1 MHYQHTWSD
10 GTAINLPLGKVV
22 CVGRNYAAHA
32 AELNNPLPSEPLLFI
47 KPATSLVALE
57 QPVKALHP
65 LGAIHYEAE
74 IALLIG
80 ERLTHSTEM
89 VTQTVTGLGVAL
101 DLTIRDL
108 QTVLKRKGHPWEKA
122 KAFDSSCPISPFV
135 PVTNKKV
142 WTDIAV
148 EFLINRQIVQ
158 RGSSADMLTQ
168 IPELLRYISLFFTLE
183 SGDVVLTGTPDGTG
197 KLVAGQQLSAGIPGY
212 IQVETRTT

>member
-1 MHYQHTWSD
+1 MHYRHTWSN
-10 GTAINLPLGKVV
+10 GAAIHLPPGKVV

-32 AELNNPLPSEPLLFI
+32 AELNNPVPTEPLLFI

-57 QPVKALHP
+57 QPIKALHP
-65 LGAIHYEAE
+65 LGAVHYEAE

-80 ERLTHSTEM
+80 ERLTHSMET
-89 VTQTVTGLGVAL
+89 VTQAVTGLGVAL

-108 QTVLKRKGHPWEKA
+108 QTVLKKKGHPWEKA
-122 KAFDSSCPISPFV
+122 KAFDNSCPISPFA
-135 PVTNKKV
+135 PVTNRHL

-148 EFLINRQIVQ
+148 EFLINDQIAQ
-158 RGSSADMLTQ
+158 QGSSADMLTS

-183 SGDVVLTGTPDGTG
+183 SGDIVLTGTPDGTG

-212 IQVETRTT
+212 IQVETRTI